1 MRFNNSIERVVFLT
15 LKHLCETPEESA
27 KVILVHMEKYPDLP
41 DYGLQDDVP
50 GLRDIR
56 SVIADNAAQSG
67 YSQERINQSLNA
79 HASTVGMM
87 ARKLIST
94 I

>member
-1 MRFNNSIERVVFLT
+1 MRFNNSIERVVFFT
-15 LKHLCETPEESA
+15 LKHLSETPAQSA
-27 KVILVHMEKYPDLP
+27 DIIRSYIKKYPDLP

-67 YSQERINQSLNA
+67 YSQARINQSLNA